1 MKNVFSISHK
11 VNNSRPHCH
20 CEAFPIVVR
29 RTEDFILRFIF
40 PSHSKCPRVQILAV
54 SK

>member
-20 CEAFPIVVR
+20 CEAFPIVVK
-29 RTEDFILRFIF
+29 RTERRFHFRFIF
-40 PSHSKCPRVQILAV
+40 PSHSK
-54 SK
+54 